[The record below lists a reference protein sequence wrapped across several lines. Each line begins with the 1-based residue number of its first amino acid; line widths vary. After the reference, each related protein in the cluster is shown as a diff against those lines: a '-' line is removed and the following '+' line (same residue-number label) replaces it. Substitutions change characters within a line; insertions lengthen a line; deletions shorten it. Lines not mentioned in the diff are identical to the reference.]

1 MFDKSSVKYYEV
13 IQQPKELYIKQAIM
27 QKVLLSF
34 LLSLIAIAQAWGISF
49 STTSKTYQLI
59 NLTDA
64 GQKATGATGT
74 ITYSSSN
81 PKIVQVDEKKG
92 ALRFVNSGLASITAT
107 DSNGS
112 ATARYSVRI
121 EAASATYSINN
132 GNTYELTGNGKLENK
147 TVTVIPGITA
157 QFGSDGEVTV
167 VRNVGGGLGATTIDT
182 NGYSFIY
189 KSGTY
194 PTMGTYYKFTPT
206 ADGWLDVWGYFTDT
220 SKPLVLTTESGTQ
233 VGTVAAATGSQ
244 QHGYWQLTAG
254 TVYYLYTNSNNWFN
268 LTSFKFAPT
277 LTFAKKSVRLT
288 NGTTSYTQSVTGATS
303 GVTYSAKF
311 MGMTGSINS
320 STGAVTMS
328 GPGGAV
334 EVTATSGTSKAYY
347 VITVPYKSNTWVF
360 NSTTIPINE
369 LKTETDWALTYK
381 VVTRDASQNIT
392 GLSNPVLAN
401 GTAFDGYNAHFIGA
415 TAGLLINTG
424 AKAFGATA
432 TLSGTDG
439 LTLAQQYNL
448 PYTNVSSV
456 EKLTIKKGTVITIPD
471 LQAGQYV
478 KVRWQRYS
486 PTVGNMVK
494 VTNLTDLDDTE
505 MTAGFEI
512 GTSISGSQNNPKNVG
527 WMMFRVKANG
537 DVTIQGIADG
547 WINIDQIQLYASGI
561 VGTTDLLIKKAG
573 NTAAPTY
580 YNYIVK
586 DDVTPEQIATE
597 SYSSTNNYA
606 INAQAGPLTLEFTL
620 KPQSDVTASITTAGV
635 LTVTSGYG
643 TITVVEKLKS
653 TNGYV
658 VDKKEMPI
666 AINKGVQTTIS
677 YPYTWDFV
685 GRSDTARTIPSSE
698 TLTAFGTANN
708 GANPYYWKNNNNGI
722 LGLLA
727 VDETYGLRRQVAGS
741 EMWINDYIFKE
752 SKGLRITLADYTTA
766 NNNQVTMGSN
776 GALTVKSGPTQKITI
791 PGVPANAKIY
801 VHGKKQNGAI
811 LQLGTTDLA
820 AVSGA
825 TDVYMAQVT
834 TAGDATLNV
843 AGVDIYRIGV
853 SIYDKSIS
861 SVGAATEAR
870 GYAVNYDYAQTFL
883 GKHLKAYAVTGLN
896 SDKTKLTTDTIPRV
910 AAGTGVMLR
919 PATVESTTTTWPLFT
934 TDINDNTVTADNKLI
949 GVLTPPAENVD
960 QQTDSNYNYMLSTKG
975 YSVNYPVGATTGTV
989 VENVNGLG
997 FYLVLKQGTK
1007 MTNGTTYA
1015 GGKPKAN
1022 SAYLQLPEN
1031 LAVHTG
1037 TDVDPTASAAAKSF
1051 FFIDF
1056 VSAEDPSATAIED
1069 VEVSEEAVVEKKNR
1083 TEDDNYYTLY
1093 GVRVEHP
1100 TKGIYIHRG
1109 KKIIIK

>member
-1 MFDKSSVKYYEV
+1 M
-13 IQQPKELYIKQAIM
+13 
-27 QKVLLSF
+27 
-34 LLSLIAIAQAWGISF
+34 
-49 STTSKTYQLI
+49 
-59 NLTDA
+59 
-64 GQKATGATGT
+64 
-74 ITYSSSN
+74 
-81 PKIVQVDEKKG
+81 
-92 ALRFVNSGLASITAT
+92 
-107 DSNGS
+107 
-112 ATARYSVRI
+112 
-121 EAASATYSINN
+121 
-132 GNTYELTGNGKLENK
+132 
-147 TVTVIPGITA
+147 
-157 QFGSDGEVTV
+157 
-167 VRNVGGGLGATTIDT
+167 
-182 NGYSFIY
+182 
-189 KSGTY
+189 
-194 PTMGTYYKFTPT
+194 
-206 ADGWLDVWGYFTDT
+206 
-220 SKPLVLTTESGTQ
+220 
-233 VGTVAAATGSQ
+233 
-244 QHGYWQLTAG
+244 
-254 TVYYLYTNSNNWFN
+254 
-268 LTSFKFAPT
+268 
-277 LTFAKKSVRLT
+277 RLT
-288 NGTTSYTQSVTGATS
+288 NGTTTYTQTISETVS
-303 GVTYSAKF
+303 DVTYSAKF
-311 MGMTGSINS
+311 MGMTGNIMTGSINS

-328 GPGGAV
+328 GTGGAV
-334 EVTATSGTSKAYY
+334 EVTATSGKSKAYY
-347 VITVPYKSNTWVF
+347 VITVPYKSNTWEF
-360 NSTTIPINE
+360 NSTTMPIND
-369 LKTETDWALTYK
+369 LKTETDWALIYK
-381 VVTRDASQNIT
+381 VVTRDASQKIT
-392 GLSNPVLAN
+392 SLSNPVLAN

-415 TAGLLINTG
+415 TAGLLISTG

-439 LTLAQQYNL
+439 LTLAQQYIL

-486 PTVGNMVK
+486 DNVGNMVK
-494 VTNLTDLDDTE
+494 VTNLTDLDGQE
-505 MTAGFEI
+505 MTSGFEI
-512 GTSISGSQNNPKNVG
+512 GTPTAGSDYVG
-527 WMMFRVKANG
+527 WMMFKVKANG
-537 DVTIQGIADG
+537 DVTIQGDVDG
-547 WINIDQIQLYASGI
+547 WINIDQIQLYAPGI

-573 NTAAPTY
+573 NVAAPTY
-580 YNYIVK
+580 YEYLIKDGVVPSPIV
-586 DDVTPEQIATE
+586 TE
-597 SYSSTNNYA
+597 TYETKTRNILAVS
-606 INAQAGPLTLEFTL
+606 GVPTLEFTL
-620 KPQSDVTASITTAGV
+620 NSETGVTASITPAGV

-666 AINKGVQTTIS
+666 AINKGVQTSIS

-685 GRSDTARTIPSSE
+685 GRSDKGRTIPSLE

-708 GANPYYWKNNNNGI
+708 GANPYYWNNNNNNGI

-752 SKGLRITLADYTTA
+752 SKGLRITLADYNTA

-776 GALTVKSGPTQKITI
+776 GALTVKSGATQKITM

-801 VHGKKQNGAI
+801 VHGKKQSGAI

-843 AGVDIYRIGV
+843 ADVDIYRIGV
-853 SIYDKSIS
+853 SIDDKSIS

-883 GKHLKAYAVTGLN
+883 GKLLKAYAVTGLN
-896 SDKTKLTTDTIPRV
+896 SDKTKLTTALIPRV
-910 AAGTGVMLR
+910 AARTGVMLR
-919 PATVESTTTTWPLFT
+919 PETVESTTTTWPLFT
-934 TDINDNTVTADNKLI
+934 TDINDNTVKADDNKLI
-949 GVLTPPAENVD
+949 GVVTPPADNVD
-960 QQTDSNYNYMLSTKG
+960 QQAGSNYNYMLSTKG

-989 VENVNGLG
+989 VVENVNGLG

-1007 MTNGTTYA
+1007 MTDGTKYA

-1022 SAYLQLPEN
+1022 SAYLQLPDN

-1056 VSAEDPSATAIED
+1056 ASAEDPSATAIED

>member
-1 MFDKSSVKYYEV
+1 MKKIFSALALMVG
-13 IQQPKELYIKQAIM
+13 
-27 QKVLLSF
+27 F
-34 LLSLIAIAQAWGISF
+34 IAQAWGISF
-49 STTSKTYQLI
+49 STASKTYQLI

-64 GQKATGATGT
+64 GQTATGATGT

-81 PKIVQVDEKKG
+81 TKIVQVDATTG
-92 ALRFVNSGLASITAT
+92 ALRFVNSGLATITAT
-107 DSNGS
+107 DSNGG
-112 ATARYSVRI
+112 ATASYSVTI
-121 EAASATYSINN
+121 NADAATYRINN
-132 GNTYELTGNGKLENK
+132 GNTYELTGTGILGDKR
-147 TVTVIPGITA
+147 VTDIPGITA

-167 VRNVGGGLGATTIDT
+167 VRSIGGGLGATTIDV

-189 KSGTY
+189 KPGTY

-206 ADGWLDVWGYFTDT
+206 TDGWLDVWGYFTDT

-254 TVYYLYTNSNNWFN
+254 TVYYLYTDRYNWFN

-277 LTFAKKSVRLT
+277 ITFAKKSVRLT
-288 NGTTSYTQSVTGATS
+288 NGTTTYTQAISETVS

-328 GPGGAV
+328 GTGGAV
-334 EVTATSGTSKAYY
+334 EVTATSSTSKAYY

-360 NSTTIPINE
+360 NSTTMPVDV

-392 GLSNPVLAN
+392 YLSNPVLAN
-401 GTAFDGYNAHFIGA
+401 GTAIDGFNAHFIGA
-415 TAGLLINTG
+415 TAGLLINTD

-432 TLSGTDG
+432 TLSGTDS
-439 LTLAQQYNL
+439 LTWVQQYNL

-486 PTVGNMVK
+486 KTVGNMVK
-494 VTNLTDLDDTE
+494 VTNLTDLDGTE

-512 GTSISGSQNNPKNVG
+512 GTPAAGSSYVG
-527 WMMFRVKANG
+527 WMMFKVKADG
-537 DVTIQGIADG
+537 DVTIQGDVDG
-547 WINIDQIQLYASGI
+547 WINIDQIQLYAPGV

-573 NTAAPTY
+573 DVAAPTY
-580 YNYIVK
+580 YEYLIKDGVVPSSIVTETYETRTRYILAVSG
-586 DDVTPEQIATE
+586 VP
-597 SYSSTNNYA
+597 
-606 INAQAGPLTLEFTL
+606 TLEFTL

-685 GRSDTARTIPSSE
+685 GRSDTGRTIPSSE

-727 VDETYGLRRQVAGS
+727 VDETYGLRRHVAGS
-741 EMWINDYIFKE
+741 EMWINNYIFRE

-776 GALTVKSGPTQKITI
+776 GALTVKSGATQKITM

-801 VHGKKQNGAI
+801 VHGKKQSGAI

-820 AVSGA
+820 AVNGA

-853 SIYDKSIS
+853 SIDDKSIS

-883 GKHLKAYAVTGLN
+883 GKQLKAYAVTGLN
-896 SDKTKLTTDTIPRV
+896 SDNTKLTTALIPRV

-949 GVLTPPAENVD
+949 GVVTPPADNVD
-960 QQTDSNYNYMLSTKG
+960 QQTGSNYNYMLSTKG

-989 VENVNGLG
+989 VENVSGLG
-997 FYLVLKQGTK
+997 YYLVLKQGTVLP
-1007 MTNGTTYA
+1007 GGSTYA

-1022 SAYLQLPEN
+1022 SAYLQLPEI
-1031 LAVHTG
+1031 LVVHTG
-1037 TDVDPTASAAAKSF
+1037 TDADPTAPAMAKSF
-1051 FFIDF
+1051 YFIDF
-1056 VSAEDPSATAIED
+1056 TSAEDASATGIES
-1069 VEVSEEAVVEKKNR
+1069 VETAPETVVDNSNR
-1083 TEDDNYYTLY
+1083 PVDNNYYTLY
-1093 GVRVEHP
+1093 GVKVENP
-1100 TKGIYIHRG
+1100 SKGIYIHRG

>member
-1 MFDKSSVKYYEV
+1 MKK
-13 IQQPKELYIKQAIM
+13 
-27 QKVLLSF
+27 F
-34 LLSLIAIAQAWGISF
+34 LFTLALMAGFITQAWGISF
-49 STTSKTYQLI
+49 STASKTYQLI
-59 NLTDA
+59 DLTDV
-64 GQKATGATGT
+64 GQKATGATKK

-81 PKIVQVDEKKG
+81 PKIVQVDATTG

-107 DSNGS
+107 DSNGG
-112 ATARYSVRI
+112 ATASYSVTI
-121 EAASATYSINN
+121 NAAAATYRINN
-132 GNTYELTGNGKLENK
+132 GNTYELTGTGKLGDK
-147 TVTVIPGITA
+147 RVTDIPGITA

-167 VRNVGGGLGATTIDT
+167 VRSIGGGLGATTIDT

-189 KSGTY
+189 KPGTY

-206 ADGWLDVWGYFTDT
+206 TDGWLDVWGYFTDT
-220 SKPLVLTTESGTQ
+220 SNSLVLTTESGTQ
-233 VGTVAAATGSQ
+233 VGSTVAAATGSQ
-244 QHGYWQLTAG
+244 QHGNWQLTAG
-254 TVYYLYTNSNNWFN
+254 TVYYLYTNSFNWFN

-277 LTFAKKSVRLT
+277 LTFAVKSVRLT
-288 NGTTSYTQSVTGATS
+288 NGTTSYTQPVTGVTS

-311 MGMTGSINS
+311 MGMTGNINS

-328 GPGGAV
+328 GTGGAV
-334 EVTATSGTSKAYY
+334 EVTATSSTSKAYY

-360 NSTTIPINE
+360 NSTTMPVDV

-392 GLSNPVLAN
+392 LLSNPVLAN
-401 GTAFDGYNAHFIGA
+401 GSAIDGFNAHFISA
-415 TAGLLINTG
+415 TAGLLINTD

-432 TLSGTDG
+432 TLSGTDS

-505 MTAGFEI
+505 MTARFEI
-512 GTSISGSQNNPKNVG
+512 GTPTAGSRYVG
-527 WMMFRVKANG
+527 WMMFKAKANG
-537 DVTIQGIADG
+537 DATIQVDVDG
-547 WINIDQIQLYASGI
+547 WINIDQIELFAPGT
-561 VGTTDLLIKKAG
+561 VGTTDLQIKKSG
-573 NTAAPTY
+573 NTPAPNY
-580 YNYIVK
+580 YNYM
-586 DDVTPEQIATE
+586 VTNGVVPSTIATE
-597 SYSSTNNYA
+597 TYETNRGNISA
-606 INAQAGPLTLEFTL
+606 VSGPLTLEFTL
-620 KPQSDVTASITTAGV
+620 KPQSDVTASITTTGV

-658 VDKKEMPI
+658 VDKREMPI

-685 GRSDTARTIPSSE
+685 GRSDTGRTIPSSE

-741 EMWINDYIFKE
+741 EMWINNYIFRE

-776 GALTVKSGPTQKITI
+776 GALTVKSGATQKITI

-801 VHGKKQNGAI
+801 VHGKKQSGAI

-853 SIYDKSIS
+853 SIDDKSIS
-861 SVGAATEAR
+861 SEGAATEAR

-883 GKHLKAYAVTGLN
+883 GKQLKAYAVTGLN
-896 SDKTKLTTDTIPRV
+896 SDNTKLTTALIPRV

-949 GVLTPPAENVD
+949 GVVTPPADNVD
-960 QQTDSNYNYMLSTKG
+960 QQTGSNYNYMLSTKG

-989 VENVNGLG
+989 VENVSGLG
-997 FYLVLKQGTK
+997 YYLVLKQGTVLP
-1007 MTNGTTYA
+1007 GGSTYA

-1022 SAYLQLPEN
+1022 SAYLQLPEI
-1031 LAVHTG
+1031 LVVHTG
-1037 TDVDPTASAAAKSF
+1037 TDADPTAPATAKSF
-1051 FFIDF
+1051 YFIDF
-1056 VSAEDPSATAIED
+1056 TSAEDASATGIES
-1069 VEVSEEAVVEKKNR
+1069 VETAPETVVDNSNR
-1083 TEDDNYYTLY
+1083 PVDNNYYTLY
-1093 GVRVEHP
+1093 GVKVENP
-1100 TKGIYIHRG
+1100 SKGIYIHRG

>member
-1 MFDKSSVKYYEV
+1 MT
-13 IQQPKELYIKQAIM
+13 
-27 QKVLLSF
+27 
-34 LLSLIAIAQAWGISF
+34 QAWSISF

-64 GQKATGATGT
+64 GQTATGATGT

-81 PKIVQVDEKKG
+81 PKIVQVDAKTG
-92 ALRFVNSGLASITAT
+92 ALRFVNSGSASIIAT
-107 DSNGS
+107 DSNGG
-112 ATARYSVRI
+112 ATASYSVTI
-121 EAASATYSINN
+121 NADVATYRINN
-132 GNTYELTGNGKLENK
+132 GNTYELTGTGKLGDK
-147 TVTVIPGITA
+147 RVTDIPGITA

-167 VRNVGGGLGATTIDT
+167 VRSIGGGLGATTIDV

-189 KSGTY
+189 KPGTY
-194 PTMGTYYKFTPT
+194 PMMGTYYKFTPT
-206 ADGWLDVWGYFTDT
+206 TDGWLDVWGYFTDT
-220 SKPLVLTTESGTQ
+220 TQPLVLTTESGTQ

-254 TVYYLYTNSNNWFN
+254 TVYYLYTDRFYWFN

-277 LTFAKKSVRLT
+277 LTFADKSVRLT

-311 MGMTGSINS
+311 MGMTGSINP

-328 GPGGAV
+328 GTGGAV

-360 NSTTIPINE
+360 NSTTMPVDE
-369 LKTETDWALTYK
+369 LKTESDWALTYK

-392 GLSNPVLAN
+392 SLSNPVLAN

-415 TAGLLINTG
+415 TAGLLINTD

-448 PYTNVSSV
+448 LYTNVSSV
-456 EKLTIKKGTVITIPD
+456 DKLTIKKGAVITIPD

-478 KVRWQRYS
+478 KVRWQRYG
-486 PTVGNMVK
+486 PKLGNMVK
-494 VTNLTDLDDTE
+494 VTNLTDLDGQE
-505 MTAGFEI
+505 MTSGFEI
-512 GTSISGSQNNPKNVG
+512 GTPTAGSKYVG
-527 WMMFRVKANG
+527 WMMFKAKANG
-537 DVTIQGIADG
+537 DATIQVDVDG
-547 WINIDQIQLYASGI
+547 WINIDQIQLFAPGT
-561 VGTTDLLIKKAG
+561 VGTTDLQIKKSG
-573 NTAAPTY
+573 NTPAPNY
-580 YNYIVK
+580 YNYM
-586 DDVTPEQIATE
+586 VTNGVVPSTIATE
-597 SYSSTNNYA
+597 TYETNRGNISA
-606 INAQAGPLTLEFTL
+606 VSGPLTLEFTL

-666 AINKGVQTTIS
+666 AINKGVQTSIS

-685 GRSDTARTIPSSE
+685 GRTETGRTIPSSE

-741 EMWINDYIFKE
+741 EMWINNTIFRE

-776 GALTVKSGPTQKITI
+776 GALTVKSGATQKFTM

-801 VHGKKQNGAI
+801 VHGRKQNGAI

-825 TDVYMAQVT
+825 PDVYMAQVT

-853 SIYDKSIS
+853 SIDDKSIS

-883 GKHLKAYAVTGLN
+883 GKQLKAYAVTGLN
-896 SDKTKLTTDTIPRV
+896 SDKTKLTTALIPRV

-934 TDINDNTVTADNKLI
+934 TDINDNTVTADNKLV
-949 GVLTPPAENVD
+949 GVLTPPADNVD
-960 QQTDSNYNYMLSTKG
+960 QQTGSNYNYMLSTKG

-1007 MTNGTTYA
+1007 MSDGSTYA

-1022 SAYLQLPEN
+1022 SAYLQLPDN

-1056 VSAEDPSATAIED
+1056 ASAENSSATAIED

>member
-1 MFDKSSVKYYEV
+1 MKKILFT
-13 IQQPKELYIKQAIM
+13 LALM
-27 QKVLLSF
+27 AGF
-34 LLSLIAIAQAWGISF
+34 IAQAWGISF
-49 STTSKTYQLI
+49 STASKTYQLI
-59 NLTDA
+59 DLTDV

-81 PKIVQVDEKKG
+81 PKIVQVVATTG
-92 ALRFVNSGLASITAT
+92 ALRFVNSGLATITAT
-107 DSNGS
+107 DSNGG
-112 ATARYSVRI
+112 ATASYSVTI
-121 EAASATYSINN
+121 EAAAATYRINN
-132 GNTYELTGNGKLENK
+132 GNTYELTGTGKLGDK
-147 TVTVIPGITA
+147 RVTDIPGITA

-189 KSGTY
+189 KPGTY

-206 ADGWLDVWGYFTDT
+206 TDGWLDVWGYFTDT
-220 SKPLVLTTESGTQ
+220 SNSLVLTTESGTQ
-233 VGTVAAATGSQ
+233 VGSTVAAATGSQ

-254 TVYYLYTNSNNWFN
+254 TVYYLYTNSYNWFN

-277 LTFAKKSVRLT
+277 LTFANKSVRLT

-328 GPGGAV
+328 GTGGAV
-334 EVTATSGTSKAYY
+334 EVTATSSTSKAYY

-360 NSTTIPINE
+360 NSTTMPIND

-392 GLSNPVLAN
+392 SLSNPVLAN
-401 GTAFDGYNAHFIGA
+401 GTAFDGYNAHFISA

-478 KVRWQRYS
+478 KVRWQRHS
-486 PTVGNMVK
+486 PSVGNMVK

-505 MTAGFEI
+505 MTARFEI
-512 GTSISGSQNNPKNVG
+512 GTPTAGSDYVG
-527 WMMFRVKANG
+527 WMMFKVKANG
-537 DVTIQGIADG
+537 DVTIQGDVDG
-547 WINIDQIQLYASGI
+547 WINIDQIQLYAPGI

-573 NTAAPTY
+573 NVAAPTY
-580 YNYIVK
+580 YEYLIKDGVVPSSIVTETYETRTRYILAVSG
-586 DDVTPEQIATE
+586 VP
-597 SYSSTNNYA
+597 
-606 INAQAGPLTLEFTL
+606 TLEFTL

-685 GRSDTARTIPSSE
+685 GRSETGRTIPSSE

-708 GANPYYWKNNNNGI
+708 GANPYYWNNNNNGI

-727 VDETYGLRRQVAGS
+727 VDETYGLRRHVAGS
-741 EMWINDYIFKE
+741 EMWINNTIFRE

-766 NNNQVTMGSN
+766 NNNQVKMGSN
-776 GALTVKSGPTQKITI
+776 GALTVKSGATQKITM

-801 VHGKKQNGAI
+801 VHGRKQSGAI

-853 SIYDKSIS
+853 SIDDKSIS

-883 GKHLKAYAVTGLN
+883 GKQLKAYAVTGLN
-896 SDKTKLTTDTIPRV
+896 SDNTKLTTALIPRV

-949 GVLTPPAENVD
+949 GVVTPPADNVD
-960 QQTDSNYNYMLSTKG
+960 QQTGSNYNYMLSTKG

-989 VENVNGLG
+989 VENVSGLG
-997 FYLVLKQGTK
+997 YYLVLKQGTVLP
-1007 MTNGTTYA
+1007 GGSTYA

-1022 SAYLQLPEN
+1022 SAYLQLPEI
-1031 LAVHTG
+1031 LVVHTG
-1037 TDVDPTASAAAKSF
+1037 TDADPTAPATAKSF
-1051 FFIDF
+1051 YFIDF
-1056 VSAEDPSATAIED
+1056 TSAEDASATGIES
-1069 VEVSEEAVVEKKNR
+1069 VETAPETVVDNSNR
-1083 TEDDNYYTLY
+1083 PVDNNYYTLY
-1093 GVRVEHP
+1093 GVKVENP
-1100 TKGIYIHRG
+1100 SKGIYIHRG